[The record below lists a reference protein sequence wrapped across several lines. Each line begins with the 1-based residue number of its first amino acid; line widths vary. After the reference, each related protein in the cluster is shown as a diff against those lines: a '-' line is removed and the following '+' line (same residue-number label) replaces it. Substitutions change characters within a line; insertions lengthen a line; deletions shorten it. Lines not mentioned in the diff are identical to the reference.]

1 MIIDAS
7 MSKKLLYVAV
17 GILLL
22 SACRGR
28 SQSQK
33 YVEEEVEYH
42 PLVTDSAAIDSIA
55 NSGMVDNE
63 AALEI
68 PDIPKDKQIDM
79 NATDASLMDIMSG
92 TGDGELSKESD
103 PTR

>member
-42 PLVTDSAAIDSIA
+42 PLVTDSAAIDTI
-55 NSGMVDNE
+55 NSAGMVDVD
-63 AALEI
+63 AAMEYPEMPSDQKINMKANDDEI
-68 PDIPKDKQIDM
+68 KDIID
-79 NATDASLMDIMSG
+79 G
-92 TGDGELSKESD
+92 TGDGDMTKEGGD
-103 PTR
+103 Y

>member
-1 MIIDAS
+1 MIIYAS

-33 YVEEEVEYH
+33 YGEEEVEYH
-42 PLVTDSAAIDSIA
+42 PLVTDSAAIDSI
-55 NSGMVDNE
+55 NSAGMVDVD
-63 AALEI
+63 AAMEYPEMPTEQSVNMKANDDEI
-68 PDIPKDKQIDM
+68 KGVID
-79 NATDASLMDIMSG
+79 D
-92 TGDGELSKESD
+92 TGDGDMTKEEGNY
-103 PTR
+103 

>member
-55 NSGMVDNE
+55 NSGLIDNE
-63 AALEI
+63 AALEM
-68 PDIPKDKQIDM
+68 PDIPKDKQVNM
-79 NATDASLMDIMSG
+79 NANDASVVDLMSG
-92 TGDGELSKESD
+92 SGDGNLDKEAD
-103 PTR
+103 PLK